1 MKMSNPFVF
10 PAKTNKN
17 PRNAFDLSHH
27 EYFTTSLGLLEP
39 SLVMDLIPADYI
51 EITPSYF
58 TRTQTCNSAAFSR
71 INEHVDYFAVPYR
84 LLWRWW
90 TEFVSNVGNSDS
102 SYNPNG
108 TAVPNDLPYMTGAEI
123 KALLSNTSLIF
134 SNVTLQD
141 FFYRLLDQLG
151 YPVAPTIADTIKLYD
166 TGMPLNTKHFNV
178 FRILAYFHI
187 YNDFYRNSD
196 FEANT
201 PQLYN
206 IDDLAENAAIPST
219 RFISKISS
227 ILPLKNWRKDYLS
240 SIKPSPLY
248 NSVAPKSL
256 TPSIAGTDTVG
267 NGSRTDLTVQV
278 VQGDTD
284 ISFSAADIR
293 NLIATEKLAQLS
305 MLAPKTYEGQLQAHF
320 GVKPDNCQYCSCTY
334 LGSFDSKIGIDE
346 VTSTAQTTEGK
357 LGQLAGKGVG
367 FNHGNI
373 IKFNATEH
381 CIVMGIHYMDLEPE
395 YASSR
400 LDLFNAKLSQNDFY
414 QPEYDNLGMQPLTG
428 AEFGGGPNAF
438 GSNVQSLGWQPRY
451 AEYKSCVNVCH
462 GPFAKYGSEG
472 KWGPLSYWASCRQLT
487 SFEPKLLNKIYPN
500 VLDSI
505 FPVNFAG
512 ILTDQFL
519 VHSYHNI
526 KKVSNMSIYGLPQ
539 L

>member
-1 MKMSNPFVF
+1 MSNPFVF
-10 PAKTNKN
+10 PSKTNKN

-39 SLVMDLIPADYI
+39 SLVMDLIPGDYV

-58 TRTQTCNSAAFSR
+58 SRTQTCNSAAFSR

-102 SYNPNG
+102 AYNPNG
-108 TAVPNDLPYMTGAEI
+108 TAVPNDLPYINGAEI
-123 KALLSNTSLIF
+123 NVLLSNTSLIF
-134 SNVTLQD
+134 SNLTFQD

-151 YPVAPTIADTIKLYD
+151 YPVAPTIAETIKLYA
-166 TGMPLNTKHFNV
+166 TGSPLYNKHFNF

-187 YNDFYRNSD
+187 YNDYYRNTD
-196 FEANT
+196 FEANV

-206 IDDLAENAAIPST
+206 IDDLAENAAIPSI
-219 RFISKISS
+219 RIISKLAS
-227 ILPLKNWRKDYLS
+227 IIPLKNWRKDYLS
-240 SIKPSPLY
+240 SVKPSPLY
-248 NSVAPKSL
+248 SSVAPKSL
-256 TPSIAGTDTVG
+256 TPSTNSSESAGD
-267 NGSRTDLTVQV
+267 GSRTDLFVQV
-278 VQGDTD
+278 SEGAPD

-293 NLIATEKLAQLS
+293 NLIAHEKLAQLS

-367 FNHGNI
+367 FNHGNL

-400 LDLFNAKLSQNDFY
+400 LDLFNTKLSQNDFY

-428 AEFGGGPNAF
+428 AEFGGGSNAF
-438 GSNVQSLGWQPRY
+438 GTNVQSLGWQPRY

-462 GPFAKYGSEG
+462 GPFAKYGSVAN
-472 KWGPLSYWASCRQLT
+472 WGPLSYWASCRQIT

-512 ILTDQFL
+512 ITTDQFL
-519 VHSYHNI
+519 VHAYHNI

>member
-10 PAKTNKN
+10 PKKTNKN

-39 SLVMDLIPADYI
+39 SLVMDLIPGDYV

-58 TRTQTCNSAAFSR
+58 SRTQTCNSAAFSR

-84 LLWRWW
+84 LLYRWW
-90 TEFVSNVGNSDS
+90 TEFSSNVGNSDS
-102 SYNPNG
+102 AYNPNG
-108 TAVPNDLPYMTGAEI
+108 TAVPSDLPYMSGQEI
-123 KALLSNTSLIF
+123 KVLLSDTSLLF
-134 SNVTLQD
+134 SNLTFQD

-151 YPVAPTIADTIKLYD
+151 YPVAPTIAKTIELYD
-166 TGMPLNTKHFNV
+166 ISSPLGSKHFNV

-187 YNDFYRNSD
+187 YNDFFRNTD
-196 FEANT
+196 FESNT
-201 PQLYN
+201 PELYN
-206 IDDLAENAAIPST
+206 IDDLGENASIPAS
-219 RFISKISS
+219 RFIAKRSF

-248 NSVAPKSL
+248 TSVTPKSL
-256 TPSIAGTDTVG
+256 TPSYG
-267 NGSRTDLTVQV
+267 NFLSSGSVTSVDEQVQH
-278 VQGDTD
+278 DET
-284 ISFSAADIR
+284 SFTAADIR
-293 NLIATEKLAQLS
+293 NLLATEKLAQLS
-305 MLAPKTYEGQLQAHF
+305 MLAPKTYEGQLQAHY
-320 GVKPDNCQYCSCTY
+320 GVKPDNCQYCSCSY
-334 LGSFDSKIGIDE
+334 LGTFDSKIGIDE
-346 VTSTAQTTEGK
+346 VTSTAQTSEGK
-357 LGQLAGKGVG
+357 LGQLAGKGLG

-373 IKFNATEH
+373 IKFNSTEH

-400 LDLFNAKLSQNDFY
+400 LDLFNAKLSQNDYY

-438 GSNVQSLGWQPRY
+438 GTNVQSLGWQPRY
-451 AEYKSCVNVCH
+451 AEYKSSVNVCH
-462 GPFAKYGSEG
+462 GPFAKYGSVDN
-472 KWGPLSYWASCRQLT
+472 WGPLSYWASCRQIT
-487 SFEPKLLNKIYPN
+487 SFEPKFLNKIYPN

-505 FPVNFAG
+505 FPVNFSG
-512 ILTDQFL
+512 INTDQFL